1 MSNQFA
7 VDRLKAQAQMQ
18 LPGALDGPLIMAIFG
33 VVADFCI
40 KTNTLHEEQDITTR
54 VDKRD
59 YEVSA
64 SESDLYYTKL
74 LSLVRND
81 QETDQ
86 RLLSNPTQ
94 HRAYMLNP
102 GVMRLHNTPDQIFR
116 LTAKFAMAPRPTDN
130 FGSLP
135 NIPDA
140 FWDMYHA
147 VLLEGLLAS
156 MMGQVAKPYSNERMG
171 IFHGR
176 RFIAGCS
183 TAKVE
188 AYNGGLLGGQNWRFP
203 SFGGRNRGPS
213 GWGG

>member
-7 VDRLKAQAQMQ
+7 VDRLKMQAQMQ

-33 VVADFCI
+33 VVSDFAI
-40 KTNTLHEEQDITTR
+40 KTNALWEEQDITTR
-54 VDKRD
+54 VNKRD

-64 SESDLYYTKL
+64 SESDLYYTRL
-74 LSLVRND
+74 LSLVDND
-81 QETDQ
+81 GEIDQ
-86 RLLSNPTQ
+86 KLLTNPSEV
-94 HRAYMLNP
+94 RAFMLNP
-102 GVMRLHNTPDQIFR
+102 GVLRLHNTPDQIRR

-135 NIPDA
+135 NIPDT
-140 FWDMYHA
+140 FWDMYHS
-147 VLLEGLLAS
+147 VLLEGLLSS

-188 AYNGGLLGGQNWRFP
+188 AYNGGMLGGQNWRFRT
-203 SFGGRNRGPS
+203 FGA
-213 GWGG
+213 

>member
-18 LPGALDGPLIMAIFG
+18 LPGALDGPIIMAIFG
-33 VVADFCI
+33 VVSDFAI
-40 KTNTLHEEQDITTR
+40 KTNCLWEEQDIRTR

-59 YEVSA
+59 YEVQA

-74 LSLVRND
+74 LSVVYND

-86 RLLSNPTQ
+86 RLLREPTQ
-94 HRAYMLNP
+94 IHAYMLTP
-102 GVMRLHNTPDQIFR
+102 SVLRLRDTPNQANLI
-116 LTAKFAMAPRPTDN
+116 TARFAMAPRPTDN

-135 NIPDA
+135 NIPDT
-140 FWDMYHA
+140 FWDTYHP

-188 AYNGGLLGGQNWRFP
+188 AMNGQIVGGQNWRFP
-203 SFGGRNRGPS
+203 RGTR
-213 GWGG
+213 

>member
-7 VDRLKAQAQMQ
+7 VDRLRAQAQMQ
-18 LPGALDGPLIMAIFG
+18 LPGALDGPLTMALFG
-33 VVADFCI
+33 VVSEFCI
-40 KTNTLHEEQDITTR
+40 KTNTLWEEQDIRTR

-64 SESDLYYTKL
+64 TEADLYYTKI
-74 LSLVRND
+74 LSVVSND
-81 QETDQ
+81 GDTDQ
-86 RLLSNPTQ
+86 RLLTNPPPVP
-94 HRAYMLNP
+94 AYMLNP
-102 GVMRLHNTPDQIFR
+102 GVMRFHTTPTVSQLVTVR
-116 LTAKFAMAPRPTDN
+116 FAMAPRPTDN

-135 NIPDA
+135 NIPDN

-188 AYNGGLLGGQNWRFP
+188 AINGQLVGGQAWRFP
-203 SFGGRNRGPS
+203 RFA
-213 GWGG
+213 

>member
-1 MSNQFA
+1 MSNQYA
-7 VDRLKAQAQMQ
+7 VDRLRAQAQMQ
-18 LPGALDGPLIMAIFG
+18 LPGALDGPLTMAIFG
-33 VVADFCI
+33 VVAEFCI
-40 KTNTLHEEQDITTR
+40 KTNTLWEEQDIRTR
-54 VDKRD
+54 EGKTD

-64 SESDLYYTKL
+64 SEADLYYTKI
-74 LSLVRND
+74 LSMVD
-81 QETDQ
+81 STDNVD
-86 RLLSNPTQ
+86 RHFTHDSP
-94 HRAYMLNP
+94 RIPGYMINP
-102 GVMRLHNTPDQIFR
+102 GVLRLNYTPDQSQL
-116 LTAKFAMAPRPTDN
+116 LTVRFAMAPRPTDN

-140 FWDMYHA
+140 YWDFYHP

-188 AYNGGLLGGQNWRFP
+188 ATNGQLVGGQAWRFP
-203 SFGGRNRGPS
+203 RGTR
-213 GWGG
+213 